1 MFEKCICLVCLGGP
15 RRPQKLSL
23 SVSIVSES
31 CLSEIA
37 HYCQSGATFV
47 NHLAYRLHRVTF
59 GRSAVHSGEQGAA
72 SGFCS

>member
-31 CLSEIA
+31 CLLEIA
-37 HYCQSGATFV
+37 HYCRSGATFV
-47 NHLAYRLHRVTF
+47 NQLAYRPPQETF
-59 GRSAVHSGEQGAA
+59 GQSAVHSDELKAA